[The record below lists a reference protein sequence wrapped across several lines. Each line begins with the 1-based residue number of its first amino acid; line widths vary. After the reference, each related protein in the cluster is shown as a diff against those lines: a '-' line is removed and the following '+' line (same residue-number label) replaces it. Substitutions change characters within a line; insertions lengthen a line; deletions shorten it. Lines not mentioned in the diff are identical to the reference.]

1 MIASLIGFV
10 TSKTGMYVVGGIATV
25 GLLLGVRS
33 HFIHQ
38 GQLEGQQTATD
49 TMTAQRDK
57 ERQQDRDQ
65 LAEIVKQANST
76 IAAAQ
81 AQLAEA
87 SQREQ
92 AASQAIRALAVQRT
106 QAQATVNGL
115 KDSDL
120 HDFIVGPK
128 GLALR
133 PSTDRTPGYNPA
145 EERALASCVS
155 DYPLCKDTTDKQANQ
170 IASIN
175 DKVDALQKQ
184 QNAMQAKYDALATYT
199 NTVERDYTDLYNS
212 FPRKGNTFLRILTFG
227 LAGKPKKLTAP
238 DPKVLFPQR
247 TAAAE
252 AH

>member
-1 MIASLIGFV
+1 MFPSIIAFV
-10 TSKTGMYVVGGIATV
+10 TSKTGMYAMGGIAVV
-25 GLLLGVRS
+25 GLLFGVRS

-38 GQLEGQQTATD
+38 GQLEGKQEATD

-57 ERQQDRDQ
+57 EKQQDHEQ
-65 LAEIVKQANST
+65 LVAALKMADSVITEARATFAAATQKEESAKQA
-76 IAAAQ
+76 
-81 AQLAEA
+81 L
-87 SQREQ
+87 R
-92 AASQAIRALAVQRT
+92 AISAQRT

-133 PSTDRTPGYNPA
+133 PATDRTLGYNPA

-199 NTVERDYTDLYNS
+199 NTVERDYTDLYNA
-212 FPRKGNTFLRILTFG
+212 FPRKGNTFLRIVTFG
-227 LAGKPKKLTAP
+227 LAGKPKKIAAP

-247 TAAAE
+247 TAIAQ
-252 AH
+252 